1 VHTLASTGG
10 AFAILFAVLGFSF
23 VYVSANPITL
33 ITGEP
38 WVGFRGTPLTPA
50 IAQAT
55 GTNEQSGFLVALV
68 YDGSPADKAG
78 MRGGDRL
85 VDVEG
90 EPTCIGGDI
99 IVEVDGRPVTATQD
113 LEEALSGKN
122 VGDTVNFAVIRGS
135 VVSDIPVLLEQEP
148 EQTPALPQC

>member
-1 VHTLASTGG
+1 MHTLASTGG

-33 ITGEP
+33 IIGDP
-38 WVGFRGTPLTPA
+38 WAGFLGTPLTPA
-50 IAQAT
+50 IAEAA

-68 YDGSPADKAG
+68 YSGGPADRAG
-78 MRGGDRL
+78 VRDGDRV

-90 EPTCIGGDI
+90 EPICIGGDI
-99 IVEVDGRPVTATQD
+99 IIEVDGRPVTSEQD
-113 LEEALSGKN
+113 IRAAIDSKN
-122 VGDTVNFAVIRGS
+122 VGDTLIFTVVRGS